1 MYCWQT
7 FWRLWKKNS
16 SSWNGTDSGTVI
28 WRIDFNFWS
37 LNHTSF
43 IQDLISFTSIAVN
56 VPLFLVIQRKRTLQY
71 LCSRIRAKP
80 KKFCLWWKISPISPL
95 NEKKEEI
102 FFFITSNMFTQDF
115 FILFYFCLTFLY
127 MYSQGSNFKMDQIK
141 TSNHPYRYVLENQLL
156 KTIKKQHVEW
166 LY

>member
-28 WRIDFNFWS
+28 WCIDFNFWS

-95 NEKKEEI
+95 NEKKRRN
-102 FFFITSNMFTQDF
+102 F
-115 FILFYFCLTFLY
+115 LFYHIKYVHTRFLHPVLFLSLILSY
-127 MYSQGSNFKMDQIK
+127 TCILKGLIFKMDQIK
-141 TSNHPYRYVLENQLL
+141 TSNHPYRYVLENQLM
-156 KTIKKQHVEW
+156 KTI
-166 LY
+166 